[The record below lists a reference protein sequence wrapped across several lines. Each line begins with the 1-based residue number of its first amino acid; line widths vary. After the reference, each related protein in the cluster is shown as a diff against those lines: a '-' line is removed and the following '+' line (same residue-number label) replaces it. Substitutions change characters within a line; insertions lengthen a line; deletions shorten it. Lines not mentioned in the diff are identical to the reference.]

1 MTNPL
6 PNTVIR
12 TTQNFYPLF
21 HLFYHLILGGKLFQ
35 KVPEKNRMVLM
46 AIDRLQLYED
56 LKPAEKYFFLLETF
70 WTDTDWVD
78 LQAGYFGVSP
88 FRKINTILMYLGEM
102 TPGKKIRLRD
112 EMQDDMRM
120 LIYDLEYFFHYFSY
134 FGFWEVTPYK
144 VFPAFDYLDRAF
156 AAESITP
163 TFFGVT
169 LAPLLKEERD
179 ILEWNLPHRRRLGD
193 YKPIPGSPVPE
204 DIYALITL
212 GQKRKKSGHDI
223 KVKRGDSFFLPF
235 VSLFADGELEKTLPR
250 GESKP
255 MDGIYVFKVS
265 LDKNILRRIEL
276 SSDHT
281 LLDLHYSIQSAYG
294 FDDDHLYSFFMDG
307 KIPSD
312 EVFTSPYDD
321 TGPHV
326 DVARIGDLELT
337 VGQNILY
344 LFDYGDMWRF
354 RVELEEIRTQ
364 GVKPLNPMIIES
376 KGKSPE
382 QY

>member
-1 MTNPL
+1 
-6 PNTVIR
+6 
-12 TTQNFYPLF
+12 
-21 HLFYHLILGGKLFQ
+21 
-35 KVPEKNRMVLM
+35 MVLKPT
-46 AIDRLQLYED
+46 DRLQLFED

-70 WTDTDWVD
+70 WTDTDWVA
-78 LQAGYFGVSP
+78 LQAGYFGMSP
-88 FRKINTILMYLGEM
+88 FKKINTILTYIGEM

-112 EMQDDMRM
+112 EMKDDMRM
-120 LIYDLEYFFHYFSY
+120 LIYDLEYFFHYFSF

-144 VFPAFDYLDRAF
+144 VFPAQDYLDRAF
-156 AAESITP
+156 AADSITP
-163 TFFGVT
+163 TVFGVT
-169 LAPLLKEERD
+169 LAPLLMAARD
-179 ILEWNLPHRRRLGD
+179 LFEWNLPHRRKLGE
-193 YKPIPGSPVPE
+193 YKPVPGSPVPGE
-204 DIYALITL
+204 EIYALL
-212 GQKRKKSGHDI
+212 AAGCNRKKPRSTV
-223 KVKRGDSFFLPF
+223 KVKKGKLGDPFFLPF
-235 VSLFADGELEKTLPR
+235 VSLFAGRELEKTLPR

-265 LDKNILRRIEL
+265 LDKNIWRRIEM

-281 LLDLHYSIQSAYG
+281 LLDLHNSIQSAYG

-312 EVFTSPYDD
+312 EVFTSPNDD

-326 DVARIGDLELT
+326 DVVRIGDLELT

-354 RVELEEIRTQ
+354 LVELEEISVQ

-376 KGKSPE
+376 KGKSPK

>member
-1 MTNPL
+1 
-6 PNTVIR
+6 
-12 TTQNFYPLF
+12 
-21 HLFYHLILGGKLFQ
+21 
-35 KVPEKNRMVLM
+35 MVLM

-120 LIYDLEYFFHYFSY
+120 LIYELEYFFHYFSY

-212 GQKRKKSGHDI
+212 GQKRKNLDM
-223 KVKRGDSFFLPF
+223 
-235 VSLFADGELEKTLPR
+235 T
-250 GESKP
+250 SK
-255 MDGIYVFKVS
+255 
-265 LDKNILRRIEL
+265 
-276 SSDHT
+276 
-281 LLDLHYSIQSAYG
+281 
-294 FDDDHLYSFFMDG
+294 
-307 KIPSD
+307 
-312 EVFTSPYDD
+312 
-321 TGPHV
+321 
-326 DVARIGDLELT
+326 
-337 VGQNILY
+337 
-344 LFDYGDMWRF
+344 
-354 RVELEEIRTQ
+354 
-364 GVKPLNPMIIES
+364 
-376 KGKSPE
+376 
-382 QY
+382 